1 MIHGQAELVDS
12 YWYWSIILREKV
24 SPYLIINSLFRQ
36 ILRRTIC
43 IMTFCVQNIHEL
55 PFPQSMVIKPLF
67 LFSLPDIP
75 MLRASS
81 SAVNKDM
88 MSKVRTN
95 GDTII

>member
-1 MIHGQAELVDS
+1 
-12 YWYWSIILREKV
+12 
-24 SPYLIINSLFRQ
+24 
-36 ILRRTIC
+36 
-43 IMTFCVQNIHEL
+43 
-55 PFPQSMVIKPLF
+55 MVIKPLF

-95 GDTII
+95 GDTIIWLSRKKWEKEKLLVTRNVSFSHYCFKSVCCWRVKMSIYKVKG